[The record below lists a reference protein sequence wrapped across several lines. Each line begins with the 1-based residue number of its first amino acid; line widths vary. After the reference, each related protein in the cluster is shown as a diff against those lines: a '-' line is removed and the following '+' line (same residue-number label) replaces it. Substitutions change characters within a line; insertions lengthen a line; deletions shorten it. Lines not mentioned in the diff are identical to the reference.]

1 MVHGGKNIHAKE
13 AQEDKKIE
21 KTVDVIHED
30 TCEIVGP
37 VQARGMSASAT
48 IVIARQRQVSD
59 TRYQGFH
66 AIIMVHMVHVVHMVH
81 HGSWF
86 IWFIIHHGSY
96 GSYGSSFIMVHM
108 VHHGSH
114 MVHMVHM
121 VHYGS
126 FGTHASL

>member
-1 MVHGGKNIHAKE
+1 MT
-13 AQEDKKIE
+13 QED
-21 KTVDVIHED
+21 TF
-30 TCEIVGP
+30 EIVGP

-66 AIIMVHMVHVVHMVH
+66 AIIMVHMVYFIWSIMVH
-81 HGSWF
+81 
-86 IWFIIHHGSY
+86 

-114 MVHMVHM
+114 MVHVIHM

-126 FGTHASL
+126 CDTHAPLQSSWFMVEKNIHAKEAQED